1 MEKKDIFDRIM
12 DWKIMKP
19 FRPFWTAHREV
30 LLYLFFGGLTT
41 VVSILTFALFTVKM
55 GMDPL
60 WGNVLSWIFA
70 VLFAYLTNRTWV
82 FSDKADTRSGIAREM
97 ASFFGGRL
105 ATLGM
110 EELLILIFITWLG
123 FPPMLV
129 KIAAQVAVIV
139 ANYFFSKFFVFKK
152 K

>member
-1 MEKKDIFDRIM
+1 
-12 DWKIMKP
+12 
-19 FRPFWTAHREV
+19 
-30 LLYLFFGGLTT
+30 
-41 VVSILTFALFTVKM
+41 
-55 GMDPL
+55 
-60 WGNVLSWIFA
+60 
-70 VLFAYLTNRTWV
+70 
-82 FSDKADTRSGIAREM
+82 
-97 ASFFGGRL
+97 
-105 ATLGM
+105 M